1 MLIEMK
7 MATCSK
13 LGLEGKWKNGMKT
26 SFYNAY
32 YDCLAICKKF
42 FQYIESTA

>member
-1 MLIEMK
+1 

-13 LGLEGKWKNGMKT
+13 LGLEGKWKKNDMKT

-32 YDCLAICKKF
+32 YDCSYAICKKF
-42 FQYIESTA
+42 FQYTESTA